1 MLDLPAPGAFEC
13 LYVSSRAE
21 VAVRSCAQRMAWE
34 RQQGLR
40 VLVVALFGD
49 TVGRLPDGVEGLAC
63 GLPEAA
69 TRHRDY
75 ASLRAQVEGRRPEDE
90 DVLARA
96 MALLDTL
103 GRRCGAR
110 DVYAPLAVGQQVDDC
125 LSHEAALRAFGAGSG
140 RNLFL
145 YEDAPQ
151 ASVPGAVR
159 VRLATIGAQLP
170 PGAAAPKRAGV
181 LRYVTGLL
189 WTLPDR
195 GGADALGER
204 IALSRMFARQWRA
217 ARAWR
222 PQRAFGP
229 RLQPIEH
236 AVAPTGGARFWLVL
250 PERAGHGDAVSP
262 VIAGPAPG

>member
-1 MLDLPAPGAFEC
+1 MLDLPDPGGFEC
-13 LYVSSRAE
+13 LYVSPRAE

-40 VLVVALFGD
+40 VLVVVLFGD
-49 TVGRLPDGVEGLAC
+49 DVGRLPDGVEGLAC
-63 GLPEAA
+63 ALPEAA
-69 TRHRDY
+69 SRHRDY
-75 ASLRAQVEGRRPEDE
+75 ASLRMQIEGRRPEDE

-96 MALLDTL
+96 TALLDTL
-103 GRRCGAR
+103 GRRSGAR
-110 DVYAPLAVGQQVDDC
+110 DVYAPLGVGQQVDDC

-140 RNLFL
+140 RNLLL

-181 LRYVTGLL
+181 LRYVGGFL
-189 WTLPDR
+189 WKLR
-195 GGADALGER
+195 ERSGADALVER
-204 IALSRMFARQWRA
+204 IALSRIFARQWRA

-229 RLQPIEH
+229 RLQPVEH
-236 AVAPTGGARFWLVL
+236 AVVPTGGARFWLVL
-250 PERAGHGDAVSP
+250 PERPGQAVAVSP
-262 VIAGPAPG
+262 VVAGPALG